1 MNFIGRRKITYFISG
16 SLVGLSVVGLL
27 LWGLNLGIDFTGGSL
42 LEIGYSENPPS
53 IQEIKDV
60 LGKYNLGELK
70 IQPAGDSGFILR
82 FKNIDEKT
90 HQEILAGLT
99 AEKNS
104 LIEKRFVSI
113 GPVIGQELKQKSLL
127 ALILVG
133 LMIIAYIAFA
143 FRKVSKPVSSWKY
156 GVAAVLAL
164 AHDVLIP
171 TGVFSFLG
179 HFYGLE
185 IDILFVTALLTILG
199 FSVHD
204 TIVVFDRIRENLKKR
219 KEDSF
224 EKAVNVSIN
233 ETLTRSVITS
243 LTVLFVLFALFF
255 LGCQSVKY
263 FSLALILGVSF
274 GTYSSIFLASPLLV
288 TWQKLASRKKA

>member
-1 MNFIGRRKITYFISG
+1 VIRD
-16 SLVGLSVVGLL
+16 SL
-27 LWGLNLGIDFTGGSL
+27 
-42 LEIGYSENPPS
+42 
-53 IQEIKDV
+53 K
-60 LGKYNLGELK
+60 KYDLGELK
-70 IQPAGDSGFILR
+70 IQPAGADGFILR
-82 FKNIDEKT
+82 FKNIDEET
-90 HQEILAGLT
+90 HQEILT
-99 AEKNS
+99 ALGNPVSKLETGFPSALSSEASKVDEDVV
-104 LIEKRFVSI
+104 IEKRFVAI
-113 GPVIGQELKQKSLL
+113 GPVIGRELKQKSLL

-156 GVAAVLAL
+156 GVTAVLAL
-164 AHDVLIP
+164 VHDVLIP

-224 EKAVNVSIN
+224 EKAVNASVN
-233 ETLTRSVITS
+233 QTLTRSVNTS
-243 LTVLFVLFALFF
+243 LTVLFALLALFF
-255 LGCQSVKY
+255 LGSQSIKY
-263 FSLALILGVSF
+263 FSLTLILGVSF

-288 TWQKLASRKKA
+288 SWQKFSENRKKRK

>member
-133 LMIIAYIAFA
+133 LMIVAYIAFA

-171 TGVFSFLG
+171 TGVFFFLG

-255 LGCQSVKY
+255 LGSQSVKY

>member
-133 LMIIAYIAFA
+133 LMIVAYIAFA

-204 TIVVFDRIRENLKKR
+204 TIVVFDQIRENLKKR

-255 LGCQSVKY
+255 LGSQSVKY

>member
-60 LGKYNLGELK
+60 LGKYNLGALK

-133 LMIIAYIAFA
+133 LMIVAYIAFA

-255 LGCQSVKY
+255 LGSQSVKY

>member
-1 MNFIGRRKITYFISG
+1 MNFIGKRKIAYFVSG
-16 SLVGLSVVGLL
+16 SLVGLSIVSLL

-42 LEIGYSENPPS
+42 LEIGYSANPPA
-53 IQEIKDV
+53 IGGIKEILK
-60 LGKYNLGELK
+60 KYDLGELK
-70 IQPAGDSGFILR
+70 IQPAGQDGFILR

-99 AEKNS
+99 AGNGAV
-104 LIEKRFVSI
+104 IEKRFVSI
-113 GPVIGQELKQKSLL
+113 GPIIGKELKQKSFL

-156 GVAAVLAL
+156 GTAAVLAL

-204 TIVVFDRIRENLKKR
+204 TIVVFDRIRENLKKK
-219 KEDSF
+219 KEESF
-224 EKAVNVSIN
+224 EKAVNISVN
-233 ETLTRSVITS
+233 ETLSRSINTS

-255 LGCQSVKY
+255 LGSQSIKY

-288 TWQKLASRKKA
+288 SWQKFSARRK

>member
-133 LMIIAYIAFA
+133 LMIVAYIAFA

-233 ETLTRSVITS
+233 ETMARS
-243 LTVLFVLFALFF
+243 
-255 LGCQSVKY
+255 
-263 FSLALILGVSF
+263 
-274 GTYSSIFLASPLLV
+274 
-288 TWQKLASRKKA
+288 

>member
-60 LGKYNLGELK
+60 LGKYNLGALK

-133 LMIIAYIAFA
+133 LMIVAYIAFA

-185 IDILFVTALLTILG
+185 IDILFVTALLTVLG

-255 LGCQSVKY
+255 LGSQSVKY

>member
-70 IQPAGDSGFILR
+70 IQPAGQDGFILR

-133 LMIIAYIAFA
+133 LMIVAYIAFA

-255 LGCQSVKY
+255 LGSQSVKY

>member
-60 LGKYNLGELK
+60 LGKFNLGELK

-133 LMIIAYIAFA
+133 LMIVAYIAFA

-255 LGCQSVKY
+255 LGSQSVKY

>member
-133 LMIIAYIAFA
+133 LMIVAYIAFA

-255 LGCQSVKY
+255 LGSQSVKY